1 MARPVGPSAGLAPDP
16 DLALAQVPDLAL
28 AQVRELLVVIQPPW

>member
-16 DLALAQVPDLAL
+16 DLALAQV
-28 AQVRELLVVIQPPW
+28 RELLVVIQPPW